1 MDLLLAYQTWLIAA
15 AILGILE
22 IVIPGGILL
31 NLAIA
36 SIIVALGVHQQWLDT
51 WVIALTTWFIC
62 ASVLLFL
69 LYFVTEQLFPGDK
82 TIDNTD
88 EDLDIFGQQVEVT
101 EDIGPG
107 THAGRVHFQGASWS
121 ALGDGSQIPKGAF
134 VTVVCKDNI
143 SLIVEPIPKQ

>member
-1 MDLLLAYQTWLIAA
+1 MDFLLLYQTWLIAA
-15 AILGILE
+15 AILGVLE
-22 IVIPGGILL
+22 LIIPGGILL

-36 SIIVALGVHQQWLDT
+36 SIIVALGVHQHWLDT

-62 ASVLLFL
+62 ASVLLFA

-88 EDLDIFGQQVEVT
+88 ENLDIFGQRVEVT

-107 THAGRVHFQGASWS
+107 TKAGRVDFQGSSWA
-121 ALGDGSQIPKGAF
+121 ALGDGSQIPKGSL
-134 VTVVCKDNI
+134 VTVVCKENI
-143 SLIVEPIPKQ
+143 SLIVEPTVKP